1 MLSAG
6 TTLGGRYRLDE
17 RIAGGGMGDVWRGTD
32 EVLGRTVAIKVL
44 LPALLEEPGF
54 AERFRGEARTMATIN
69 HPGVVDI
76 YDYGSENGTAFLI
89 MEYVEGDAL
98 SRTLSRVGRLTPARA
113 MALVAQ
119 AADALHAAHEKG
131 IVHRDVKPGNL
142 LVRPNGTLVLTDF
155 GIARSAAIAQLT
167 AAGSVLGTA
176 SYISPEQASGAQA
189 TPLSDV
195 YALGVV
201 AYQCLS
207 GQRPFEGDNPLQIAM
222 RHVRD
227 MPPPLP
233 ADIPPAIVQLVERAM
248 AKDPAARWPSA
259 AALAQA
265 ARRVSGGGTSA
276 SPGIPMA
283 APLGPPGSPVGMPGS
298 PVAYS
303 PVSGPPVS
311 GGPMSGIPMS
321 GSPVSGGAPTS
332 PGAGGTRIMP
342 GGAVPPPP
350 GAAAGGHAARGAAG
364 VPPPPSNE
372 TAYFPGDAGGYQ
384 PTGGYQSPPNKR
396 QGNNRGL
403 LVGVGA
409 AAAVLVLL
417 LGIGGIWYA
426 MSDNDEKDN
435 PTGQG
440 TTAPATQ
447 APASTKPTG
456 KLVKVPC
463 GDEWT
468 KGAPKLRTPVAQQLK
483 KAKLNVKQVARDD
496 KKGIPGIVL
505 DVQPCGD
512 VPEGTDVTL
521 FYQAGA
527 GQPTAEPTDDASAPP
542 SPATGGGSSPP
553 AGGAKPSC
561 TPPAILVGNQCV
573 G

>member
-44 LPALLEEPGF
+44 LSALMEEPGF

-113 MALVAQ
+113 MALIAQ

-155 GIARSAAIAQLT
+155 GIARSAAVAQLT

-207 GQRPFEGDNPLQIAM
+207 GVRPFEGENPLEIAM
-222 RHVRD
+222 RHVRE

-233 ADIPPAIVQLVERAM
+233 ADIPPPVAQLVERAM

-265 ARRVSGGGTSA
+265 ARRVSGQPSGGGTA
-276 SPGIPMA
+276 TGPAVPPGGMPM
-283 APLGPPGSPVGMPGS
+283 GPPGSPVGQRN
-298 PVAYS
+298 

-311 GGPMSGIPMS
+311 GTPVSPGYGHPMS
-321 GSPVSGGAPTS
+321 GSPMSGPPTSGG
-332 PGAGGTRIMP
+332 GGTRIMT
-342 GGAVPPPP
+342 GAVPPPP
-350 GAAAGGHAARGAAG
+350 GLAAGLGGHDARGAAG
-364 VPPPPSNE
+364 VPPPPPGGD
-372 TAYFPGDAGGYQ
+372 TATFLGSTGGYQ
-384 PTGGYQSPPNKR
+384 PPPPPVNSGARKRSGGNSLVLV
-396 QGNNRGL
+396 GIGAVVL
-403 LVGVGA
+403 LV
-409 AAAVLVLL
+409 LV
-417 LGIGGIWYA
+417 GIGGIYLA
-426 MSDNDEKDN
+426 TKHDSPPANN
-435 PTGQG
+435 TASNASSPVP
-440 TTAPATQ
+440 TTA
-447 APASTKPTG
+447 APPTSAKPSS
-456 KLVKVPC
+456 KLVMVECKPKFPQPADIYKSQLERKGLVVTIEDKATKNVIPNTVVEVKPC
-463 GDEWT
+463 G
-468 KGAPKLRTPVAQQLK
+468 Q
-483 KAKLNVKQVARDD
+483 
-496 KKGIPGIVL
+496 
-505 DVQPCGD
+505 
-512 VPEGTDVTL
+512 VPEGTEVTIYANRGPL
-521 FYQAGA
+521 EEQPSEPAG
-527 GQPTAEPTDDASAPP
+527 EPTGN
-542 SPATGGGSSPP
+542 TGQSQSPP
-553 AGGAKPSC
+553 APRTSASG
-561 TPPAILVGNQCV
+561 
-573 G
+573 